1 MDCTEATQLQPRG
14 FTVNSCTRWCQRNS
28 SPPVPPPPPP
38 HPTPQDTLVLGQD
51 VPRLVALGPN
61 EPLSVWSVP
70 HPV

>member
-1 MDCTEATQLQPRG
+1 MHKMVSEEQLTP
-14 FTVNSCTRWCQRNS
+14 C
-28 SPPVPPPPPP
+28 PPPPPPPPPPP